1 MRILISICIA
11 ALASFAL
18 FGEVSLVGTCP
29 AEDSSSALR
38 IVWHSDS
45 PACELLFGP
54 EGAEPKVVAAEK
66 AKTPVEYTG
75 KTDYWRYRAEVKSL
89 EPGTRY
95 AYEVHVPGGESVS
108 RSARTAPKDGDFD
121 FLWIGDIHST
131 PSRPDKIA
139 SVDRLLSHAEEMS
152 SKRGGISFVLCT
164 GDAVKHGQTY
174 ACWRE
179 WDRSRV
185 MRDYMT
191 AMIPGNKEYYR
202 SEGKTR
208 WHDRWFSN
216 ALNNPE
222 NGAPGL
228 AGTYWFL
235 YGGVLFAGIDT
246 LAVEGAEMDRSVR
259 ETSRMRQRD
268 WLERVAKE
276 QKGRYRFF
284 VVFQHYPYF
293 RKSGPCSYGGYEFWR
308 GTFDALG
315 VDFALSGDEHA
326 YARTHPLRGGERNA
340 SGTVYVV
347 CPKIDSRMEEP
358 RIVSGEGLVASCDE
372 NGSSYGACLFSVSG
386 EEMTMRYISPAG
398 AVRDT
403 VGVRPRQVRRDAQG
417 GPSLRDGP

>member
-11 ALASFAL
+11 ALVSFAV

-45 PACELLFGP
+45 PSCELLFGP
-54 EGAEPKVVAAEK
+54 EGGEPKVVAAEK

-75 KTDYWRYRAEVKSL
+75 KADYWRYRAEVKSL

-95 AYEVHVPGGESVS
+95 AYEVRGPGGECVS
-108 RSARTAPKDGDFD
+108 RSARTAPKGGDFD

-174 ACWRE
+174 SCWRE

-202 SEGKTR
+202 DEGKTR

-216 ALNNPE
+216 ARNNPE

-268 WLERVAKE
+268 WLERVAK
-276 QKGRYRFF
+276 
-284 VVFQHYPYF
+284 
-293 RKSGPCSYGGYEFWR
+293 
-308 GTFDALG
+308 A
-315 VDFALSGDEHA
+315 
-326 YARTHPLRGGERNA
+326 
-340 SGTVYVV
+340 
-347 CPKIDSRMEEP
+347 
-358 RIVSGEGLVASCDE
+358 
-372 NGSSYGACLFSVSG
+372 
-386 EEMTMRYISPAG
+386 
-398 AVRDT
+398 
-403 VGVRPRQVRRDAQG
+403 
-417 GPSLRDGP
+417 